1 MMRSAMGWLLAWV
14 LAMGAAPAMA
24 QDVEDGGEEALE
36 DANEAVSEDTGDDAG
51 EPEEE
56 ASLQDAA
63 GKSRRIRTLQLR
75 SFTKFGR
82 IEISLAAGLIPNDPF
97 VVYLP
102 LGGRVGYHFNESFA
116 VEASGAYL
124 GDGLRVEGD
133 LSEDLVDNGDRTS
146 VERIILLDQQVWRT
160 NVVAVWSPIFGKGSV
175 LNMGLGYFDFNLVG
189 GVGVLQTES
198 PDERDPEQINTN
210 INVEAVLGAG
220 FKFYFLDSFAVRID
234 FRQFIYPKDR
244 GGTAT
249 PSEISIGLSYL
260 TPSL

>member
-1 MMRSAMGWLLAWV
+1 
-14 LAMGAAPAMA
+14 MA
-24 QDVEDGGEEALE
+24 QDDGSGGEEALE
-36 DANEAVSEDTGDDAG
+36 DAKEAVSEDVGSNEG
-51 EPEEE
+51 EAKEE

-75 SFTKFGR
+75 NFTKFGR
-82 IEISLAAGLIPNDPF
+82 IEIAIAAGLLPNDPLT
-97 VVYLP
+97 VYLP
-102 LGGRVGYHFNESFA
+102 LGGRVGYHFTESFPA
-116 VEASGAYL
+116 AASGAYL
-124 GDGLRVEGD
+124 ADGLRVEGD
-133 LSEDLVDNGDRTS
+133 LREDLINNSYRTS
-146 VERIILLDQQVWRT
+146 VERIILLGQQVWRT

-198 PDERDPEQINTN
+198 QDDIDPTLTNTN
-210 INVEAVLGAG
+210 INFEAVLGAG
-220 FKFYFLDSFAVRID
+220 FKFYFLDSFALRID